1 MDHTVCVTIGSSRVS
16 PVVDVVVVVEGAR
29 HTSDDART
37 GTRPTYLRTYLR
49 AYLRNASHR
58 TASYIIHHDAA
69 GPAPPER
76 GLGGVLPRI
85 RV

>member
-37 GTRPTYLRTYLR
+37 GTRPTHLRTYLR
-49 AYLRNASHR
+49 AYLRNEANAPHRIAS
-58 TASYIIHHDAA
+58 
-69 GPAPPER
+69 
-76 GLGGVLPRI
+76 
-85 RV
+85 